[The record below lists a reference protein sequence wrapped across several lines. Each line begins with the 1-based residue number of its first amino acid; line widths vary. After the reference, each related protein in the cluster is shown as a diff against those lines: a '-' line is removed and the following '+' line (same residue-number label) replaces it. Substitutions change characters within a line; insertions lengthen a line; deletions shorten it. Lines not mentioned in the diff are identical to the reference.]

1 MAPRS
6 VLNGTPQPQLLDTP
20 LAAIYAR
27 VSTEDQGRGFSL
39 PTQIDA
45 CQLLLKREGYQ
56 VPEPYIFSDDT
67 TGKTLERPGLQALR
81 KLVRTQAIAAFAV
94 YDPDRLSRNLGHQL
108 LLAEEAEKAG
118 IALCIVS
125 HPLEQGPEGWLF
137 FQMRGAL
144 AEYERAKI
152 LERMKR
158 GAIGRIQAGH
168 PWGGSVPLGY
178 RYVTAPHAG
187 HWEIDAEEAALV
199 QRIFQLCV
207 EGVPTRRIAVILTS
221 EHIPTPAD
229 RDPKRSGL
237 ANRIGNGVWCH
248 QTIRKI
254 LTNTA
259 YRGDAAWGKRESVTK
274 TTRRPR
280 PQSDWHTFSVPPIVA
295 AALFAAA
302 QVALTQHKACASRN
316 RKHAYLFTERRL
328 RCGRC
333 GRVMIGTYKAK
344 GNARYYI
351 CTSARNVTDPALR
364 CRGTLRAERV
374 EGEVWERV
382 QRILERPDII
392 AKEVARQEATAEEQR
407 AELQQEVACLD
418 TALAKCD
425 REGARWDDAYAREVI
440 SLDELKL
447 YRADIATRRQQLI
460 TERAQRQT
468 QMGLIGQAAGQATQ
482 LMAYCIRISQQ
493 LQTFDLAD
501 KRLALKALD
510 IRVRWT
516 PGEDFDVQGTIPLDG
531 LWLSH
536 SSGISTIGLFTFHLV
551 A

>member
-1 MAPRS
+1 MSQRILP
-6 VLNGTPQPQLLDTP
+6 NGTAPAQPP
-20 LAAIYAR
+20 KIAAIYAR
-27 VSTEDQGRGFSL
+27 VSTEDQGRGFSI
-39 PTQIDA
+39 PTQIDG
-45 CQLLLKREGYQ
+45 CQRLAQQNGYMVPPSHVVIDEG
-56 VPEPYIFSDDT
+56 ISGT
-67 TGKTLERPGLQALR
+67 TLERPGLR
-81 KLVRTQAIAAFAV
+81 KLREFVHTRTIAAIIV

-152 LERMKR
+152 LERMRR
-158 GAIGRIQAGH
+158 GAVGRIQAGH

-178 RYVTAPHAG
+178 RYMAAPHAG
-187 HWEIDAEEAALV
+187 YWEIDAEEAVLV
-199 QRIFQLCV
+199 KRIFQLCI

-237 ANRIGNGVWCH
+237 PNRIGKGVWCH

-259 YRGDAAWGKRESVTK
+259 YCGDATWGKRESVTK

-280 PQSDWHTFSVPPIVA
+280 PQSDWHTFSVPPIIDA
-295 AALFAAA
+295 AVFAAA

-316 RKHAYLFTERRL
+316 RKHEYLFIERRL

-364 CRGTLRAERV
+364 CRGVLRAEKV
-374 EGEVWERV
+374 EEEVWGRV
-382 QRILERPDII
+382 HRILERPDLI
-392 AKEVARQEATAEEQR
+392 AQEVARQEGSAEEQR
-407 AELQQEVACLD
+407 AELQQEVVCLD

-425 REGARWDDAYAREVI
+425 REGARWDEAYAHDVI
-440 SLDELKL
+440 SLEELKL
-447 YRADIATRRQQLI
+447 YRADIATRREQLLA
-460 TERAQRQT
+460 ERAQRQA
-468 QMGLIGQAAGQATQ
+468 QMDLIGQAAGQVTQ
-482 LMAYCIRISQQ
+482 LMVYCRQVSQQ

-501 KRLALKALD
+501 KRLALAALD

-536 SSGISTIGLFTFHLV
+536 SSGIATSGLFTFHLV

>member
-1 MAPRS
+1 MSKPIVANGHRSTQAASNTPRI
-6 VLNGTPQPQLLDTP
+6 
-20 LAAIYAR
+20 AAIYAR
-27 VSTEDQGRGFSL
+27 VSTEDQGKGYSI
-39 PTQIDA
+39 PTQIEA
-45 CQLLLKREGYQ
+45 CQRLAQHEGYL
-56 VPEPYIFSDDT
+56 VPQDYLIKDEGSGT
-67 TGKTLERPGLQALR
+67 TLERPGLCLLR
-81 KLVRTQAIAAFAV
+81 KLVRTNIVAAIIV

-118 IALCIVS
+118 IKLLIVS

-158 GAIGRIQAGH
+158 GAVGRIQAGH

-178 RYVTAPHAG
+178 RYIPAPHGG

-199 QRIFQLCV
+199 RRIFQLCV
-207 EGVPTRRIAVILTS
+207 EGMPTRRIALILTS
-221 EHIPTPAD
+221 EHSPTPAD

-237 ANRIGNGVWCH
+237 ANRLGKGVWCH
-248 QTIRKI
+248 QSIRKI

-259 YRGDAAWGKRESVTK
+259 YRGDAAWGKRQSVTK

-280 PQSDWHTFSVPPIVA
+280 PQSDWLTFSVPPIVDA
-295 AALFAAA
+295 GLFAAA

-316 RKHAYLFTERRL
+316 RKHAYLFIEGRL

-364 CRGTLRAERV
+364 CRGTLRAEMV

-382 QRILERPDII
+382 QRALERPGII
-392 AKEVARQEATAEEQR
+392 AQEVARQEASAEEQR
-407 AELQQEVACLD
+407 AELQQEVTCLD
-418 TALAKCD
+418 AALAKCD
-425 REGARWDDAYAREVI
+425 RESARWDEAYAHEVI
-440 SLDELKL
+440 NLEELKL

-460 TERAQRQT
+460 TERAQRQV
-468 QMGLIGQAAGQATQ
+468 QIDLIGQAAGQATQ
-482 LMAYCIRISQQ
+482 LMAYCAQVSHQ

-501 KRLALKALD
+501 KRLALTVLN

-516 PGEDFDVQGTIPLDG
+516 PGEDFDVQGSIDLDG
-531 LWLSH
+531 LWLP
-536 SSGISTIGLFTFHLV
+536 HL
-551 A
+551 